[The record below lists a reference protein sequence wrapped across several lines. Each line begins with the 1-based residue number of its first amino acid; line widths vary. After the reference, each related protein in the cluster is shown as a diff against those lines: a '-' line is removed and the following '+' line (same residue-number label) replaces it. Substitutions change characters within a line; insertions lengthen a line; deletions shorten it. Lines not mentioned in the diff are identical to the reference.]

1 MPKDHRK
8 KERKHGRSR
17 RDTDL
22 SEEAEEFDE
31 QLGSLEFRESRRASH
46 SSAVNMLD
54 NLINGGDFSQ
64 YRQQRAANAGRS
76 KSPGK
81 MESIYAA
88 PDQSAYEQMLRG
100 TAAPPK
106 YQPYSSAIS
115 PETEPEEPEP
125 RGRRKSWW
133 RFSKDLLQD
142 EPPQK
147 PRAGQPPC
155 DGGDEGGEAN
165 YGDEDNYHDYK
176 QQRRARQGKAE
187 RETDLELAKKQRRA
201 FGQRPKWH
209 PMGWIES
216 AGRATLLVVGGTLV
230 MGLLVALLMTWIFW
244 PRAVHL
250 DFVSVEHDS
259 NPKPYLLLPQS
270 HTVHLRVNSWIT
282 VALRNPNFS
291 PALVKR
297 SQVTLWW
304 ERKDGRREMFGGTVI
319 DEEAELARRGD
330 LEWKLP
336 VTIEYEG
343 NPKDDPIYEDFVDR
357 CFNDQQPEAA
367 EHGDGRIYLVFEV
380 EVTTEAREKER
391 VGRIE
396 VTRSMMCPMGPKQI
410 QEAFDTLFAE

>member
-1 MPKDHRK
+1 MPKGDHNRK
-8 KERKHGRSR
+8 KEGRKHGRSR
-17 RDTDL
+17 RDTDI
-22 SEEAEEFDE
+22 SEEEFDE

-54 NLINGGDFSQ
+54 NLINGGGDFSSQ
-64 YRQQRAANAGRS
+64 YKQKAASRS

-81 MESIYAA
+81 MEASIYAPA
-88 PDQSAYEQMLRG
+88 DQSAYEQMIRG

-115 PETEPEEPEP
+115 PETEPEEPVEP

-142 EPPQK
+142 EPAPA
-147 PRAGQPPC
+147 RERDRDDYY
-155 DGGDEGGEAN
+155 DGHEDEEEE
-165 YGDEDNYHDYK
+165 EDNYHDYK
-176 QQRRARQGKAE
+176 QQRRARQSKAE

-209 PMGWIES
+209 PMGWIEG
-216 AGRATLLVVGGTLV
+216 AGRAALLVVGGTLLL
-230 MGLLVALLMTWIFW
+230 GLLAAILMTWIFW

-259 NPKPYLLLPQS
+259 NPKPYVLLPQS

-282 VALRNPNFS
+282 VALSNPNFS
-291 PALVKR
+291 PALVKK

-319 DEEAELARRGD
+319 DEEMALARRGAM
-330 LEWKLP
+330 EWKLP

-343 NPKDDPIYEDFVDR
+343 NPQDDPIYEDFVDR
-357 CFNDQQPEAA
+357 CFNDQQPDAE

-396 VTRSMMCPMGPKQI
+396 VSRSMLCPMGPRQI
-410 QEAFDTLFAE
+410 QEVFDTLFAE